1 TERQRLLVEW
11 NATQVPYTE
20 QLIHQLFEA
29 HATAQPS
36 VTALVYQDQSLSY
49 SELNGKANQLAHHLI
64 SLGIRPDDRV
74 ALCVERSPDMVVGLL
89 GILKAGGAYVPLDP
103 GYPDERLAFMLTDC
117 APVALLSQTALK
129 DRLQVQK
136 MPVVTL
142 DDDSAI
148 AQESS
153 DNPDSR
159 ALGLTP
165 AHLAYIIYTSGS
177 TGRPKGV
184 MNVHRGLTNLASAQI
199 ELFDVG
205 PGSQVLQFASFSFD
219 ASIWEIV
226 MALCSGACLHLASR
240 EALQPGE
247 PLVTTLQQNAIT
259 HVTLPPTVLATLPAE
274 ASFTPMTLV
283 VAGEA
288 CPAALAQQWAGKHRL
303 FNAYGP
309 TESTVCASTYRCRP
323 EQAGPVPIGRPI
335 ANTTLYLLDAQRQPV
350 PVGVTGEIYIGG
362 VPVAR
367 GYLNRSDLTEERF
380 LPDPFS
386 VVPDARMYKTG
397 DLGRYLP
404 DGNLVYIGRNDFQVK
419 IRGFR
424 IELGEIEAQLL
435 ACAGVREAAVIA
447 REDTPGDKRLV
458 AYVVPEEAAE
468 LSVVELRARLASVL
482 AEYMIPAAYVTL
494 TALPLT
500 TNGKLDRSLLPAPES
515 DAYLKRA
522 YEAPIGEIEIAIA
535 QIWQELLHL
544 DQVGRHDHFFELGGH
559 SLALITMIERLR
571 QRKMV
576 VGVRSVFT
584 APTLAALAA
593 VIASNESNITVVA
606 PRNLI
611 AVKHQRMDADTERVV
626 I

>member
-1 TERQRLLVEW
+1 
-11 NATQVPYTE
+11 
-20 QLIHQLFEA
+20 
-29 HATAQPS
+29 
-36 VTALVYQDQSLSY
+36 
-49 SELNGKANQLAHHLI
+49 
-64 SLGIRPDDRV
+64 
-74 ALCVERSPDMVVGLL
+74 
-89 GILKAGGAYVPLDP
+89 
-103 GYPDERLAFMLTDC
+103 
-117 APVALLSQTALK
+117 
-129 DRLQVQK
+129 
-136 MPVVTL
+136 
-142 DDDSAI
+142 
-148 AQESS
+148 
-153 DNPDSR
+153 NPDSR

-386 VVPDARMYKTG
+386 
-397 DLGRYLP
+397 
-404 DGNLVYIGRNDFQVK
+404 
-419 IRGFR
+419 
-424 IELGEIEAQLL
+424 
-435 ACAGVREAAVIA
+435 AV
-447 REDTPGDKRLV
+447 
-458 AYVVPEEAAE
+458 
-468 LSVVELRARLASVL
+468 
-482 AEYMIPAAYVTL
+482 
-494 TALPLT
+494 
-500 TNGKLDRSLLPAPES
+500 
-515 DAYLKRA
+515 
-522 YEAPIGEIEIAIA
+522 
-535 QIWQELLHL
+535 
-544 DQVGRHDHFFELGGH
+544 
-559 SLALITMIERLR
+559 
-571 QRKMV
+571 
-576 VGVRSVFT
+576 
-584 APTLAALAA
+584 
-593 VIASNESNITVVA
+593 
-606 PRNLI
+606 
-611 AVKHQRMDADTERVV
+611 
-626 I
+626 